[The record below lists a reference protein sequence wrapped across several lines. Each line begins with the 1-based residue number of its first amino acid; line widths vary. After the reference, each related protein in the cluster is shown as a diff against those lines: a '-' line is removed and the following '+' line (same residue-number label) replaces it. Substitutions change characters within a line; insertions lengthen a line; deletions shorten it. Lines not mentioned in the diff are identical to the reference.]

1 MSKNI
6 IYIERRTVVS
16 NGSGPANKNTGVSK
30 FIVSTFKCSWI
41 DFEGVILEPGDKE
54 GPANRGVMI
63 YAGTL
68 NLSEHS
74 GRNRTGV
81 FMLSNGQVPSSRY
94 ILFHEGQNIQDTEG
108 CLLVG
113 RSWGGN
119 SLVDSPL
126 WTSILTG
133 EIRKA
138 GVGNVSVVITN
149 GSNPSATKGTAK
161 PTTKGNSGFNS
172 KTSNHPKSGGKSSDT
187 RTDVG
192 GSTTSVGSPGKHDNH
207 PAIVAAK
214 YISSHVK
221 RSKPYGQCAM
231 YWRKGYQHAKFTFTQ
246 KASAY
251 AYTSEMS
258 GMGFN
263 KIEEQQ
269 APQIGDVRI
278 WQAHGKTKDGGGKHG
293 HIEAWDGSGW
303 CSDYKSGKGPTDLP
317 NGYYTK
323 NLLSYWR
330 HKDLLNGANVSGIS
344 STNGVLDD
352 DNDAL
357 PDSFIGQVDI
367 DPAEANRKANEAAE
381 AMILSPEQALTAIA
395 DLPQL
400 LLKRAQ
406 AIEAQ
411 QSGKETG
418 WRFDI
423 NVETELE
430 AVVNSITIGSAY
442 MPEMGKIVSP
452 DSDYGKLSSKDLVD
466 KIFPHSRYV
475 NPFYYEMFGK
485 EYHKDMSVKPLYFW
499 PQYSILDP
507 KFIAQFNA
515 GEMYKALYENK
526 YKTGLMGRYV
536 EANEIT
542 DQLEAD
548 SKESEN
554 NDDHTNPEAMFL
566 MLETRYLKVSRD
578 QEFKDNDSILL
589 PDILQRMFENLGLS
603 PTQSKLLALG
613 LSASMP
619 NLTTI
624 SLVGNTV
631 KGAIGLGKEVIEG
644 ATEWATGDVT
654 STYTGEF
661 PDAIKSAIGSLQRSQ
676 GLGIMQAHDPKI
688 AAFADLVS
696 RHEGTHEAKGSDGYR
711 TYYARAFKLDLT
723 KPHPERVITAGKY
736 SSSAAG
742 RYQALKGTW
751 RSIMGGNVV
760 MSPSNQDKFMVQMI
774 KDRKAY
780 DLILAG
786 DWYKVWNHFATK
798 HSQAWTSIPT
808 RLDAKVS
815 AQHTPLTGK
824 QWIEAATILQKFYEG
839 AKVGSDVTVDGA
851 NVLQRVGHAIS
862 NAAAPSANAKGD
874 YDPNKMYAESG
885 TSGMMVTRMKPKA
898 GTLNYKRNVGNVT
911 KQQYEQL
918 SGIKTFTAGTG
929 NNTVKTVDV
938 LDAGLL
944 DITVRVP
951 GEVTFRAIVEGANLP
966 KKAAYTGKLLDEYK
980 AEEAKDY
987 AEDFLEGTSWFSSDK
1002 NAFKLT
1008 VKGYDS
1014 TLGVI
1019 KVSIA
1024 KRQSNGTFL
1033 FYSSHMLEKGF
1044 AIPDNTT
1051 NANGKALSERA
1062 RQAKTGMWADPSK
1075 IYLST
1080 AQEIASKTQ
1089 DDSTKTPPEKI
1100 GDFGG
1105 RASMGEIFED
1115 KVKRKPTNKYRSRVN
1130 YTDNT
1135 KTGKWSTTISFAD
1148 DSDPGVKAP
1157 DAGDKQI
1164 GIKVITPLPGK
1175 LRIQKTTTPGGIVA
1189 TVTTDVKDLVF
1200 KFYNL
1205 HEKSF
1210 EILAEGQE
1218 KRVNANDPVGIIKG
1232 PGRVPELPFEALFRE
1247 VPFNPLC
1254 AKDLS
1259 LWPVRDPFRLGDYL
1273 NKHGFKSSTN
1283 PKAVVSNH
1291 DWVKAHTDGGVVT
1304 VGNGTGID
1312 SVEGGGVGGE
1322 SLSEAQQK
1330 TYEELRGHNY
1340 DKVRD
1345 PSGEGPLR
1353 DGASVFSNT
1362 LVYAS
1367 ILRNF
1372 LKPFEYGNSHMVPQ
1386 VKGYVV
1392 IGNEDDDYYSEGV
1405 SLREPLIYELPAIQ
1419 SFSLACNNDYNPV
1432 DVARF
1437 TVINPSHMLS
1447 MPMYYD
1453 YNKGADVKQAHTQFY
1468 SPSFMEKARIKA
1480 GTRVSFK
1487 IGYTNNPNFNP
1498 TVFNGVI
1505 KEVGGATDYL
1515 LECIAEGFGAELL
1528 NSEYG
1533 SEKPVNFTNGHNAS
1547 TGSIFGLSLLDD
1559 AITHFGARIGRWR
1572 AAMDYTS
1579 SIFRNQHV
1587 DEFASGAE
1595 WQNDTIF
1602 EGKGRIGDMRDP
1614 EDKALVAPW
1623 SWGDNIFNLWFP
1635 TRANLAQRVYMNIY
1649 SDVIESVHDDFSTTL
1664 SLWLNLLSWDKA
1676 GTWRYFAYKATP
1688 WAIMKEMEYRH
1699 PGTLAKPLIYDERM
1713 TMFYGIPFQNYIAK
1727 DLKPHFMMSAAMS
1740 NRFENLNNPY
1750 TETYLKARTT
1760 RMQPSINYHLLH
1772 SDFNIIS
1779 NRLTLSR
1786 DFYTRVNVLEYNRTF
1801 DGHEPN
1807 SSSDVVTMT
1816 LDDNLASHEIRVKTI
1831 AMGGTHKEHSAYL
1844 YGTQELKKEAEKMYS
1859 GQIVLVGNPHI
1870 KAGDYAYLQ
1879 DRVRGLSGTI
1889 KIRECEHY
1897 IDEQNGYITVIT
1909 PGLWVEPSQFAWSSH
1924 LTVLTALGKF
1934 SSEALSD
1941 LSVEHL
1947 LEDMATYQSIALVAG
1962 KHRTRY
1968 FSDML
1973 VAGGSTAFFAYLGGR
1988 IAIKVARK
1996 VGLGKVTMGQL
2007 GKPVTWAANGVLNT
2021 FKAYGAKSLSVI
2033 QQSEKFRA
2041 VGSFVSTKVSNWKYF
2056 QKLGTIGKWLK
2067 GGRVASMA
2075 LALGKNALLLAR
2087 GVVTFIGASNPLG
2100 WLITA
2105 IGHVALS
2112 FVWSKVNK
2120 VRLTRQPISF
2130 IPLTYNYAPYVAG
2143 VDGFTN
2149 NTYLGALWQN
2159 AKQVWKT
2166 AVKAGQYYHLNHGGA
2181 KSRDLLVTGSN
2192 FAEGKVIR

>member
-1 MSKNI
+1 MSKI
-6 IYIERRTVVS
+6 IYIERKTVVS
-16 NGSGPANKNTGVSK
+16 NGSGSNKSPKGIST

-41 DFEGVILEPGDKE
+41 NFQGVVLEPGTTE
-54 GPANRGVMI
+54 GDRGSGRMI

-68 NLSEHS
+68 NLQEHS
-74 GRNRTGV
+74 GTYRTGV
-81 FMLSNGQVPSSRY
+81 FRLSNKRVPSERA
-94 ILFHEGQNIQDTEG
+94 ILFHEGISVADTEG
-108 CLLVG
+108 CLVVAK
-113 RSWGGN
+113 SWNGS
-119 SLVDSPL
+119 SLVSSPL

-138 GVGNVSVVITN
+138 GAKNVKVVITN
-149 GSNPSATKGTAK
+149 GKNSSATVGTA
-161 PTTKGNSGFNS
+161 PVTVSGNPNFNS
-172 KTSNHPKSGGKSSDT
+172 RTSRHPKANGRSPNTVTEAGGGGASSNT
-187 RTDVG
+187 GT
-192 GSTTSVGSPGKHDNH
+192 HDNH
-207 PAIVAAK
+207 PAIIAAK
-214 YISSHVK
+214 YISARVERK
-221 RSKPYGQCAM
+221 SKGKCAQ
-231 YWRKGYQHAKFTFTQ
+231 YWRKGYQHAKFSFTQ

-251 AYTSEMS
+251 MYVSEMDK
-258 GMGFN
+258 MGFV
-263 KIEEQQ
+263 KITEQSS
-269 APQIGDVRI
+269 PQIGDVRI
-278 WQAHGKTKDGGGKHG
+278 WDKHGKKSDGGGVHG
-293 HIEAWDGSGW
+293 HIETWDGSGW
-303 CSDYKSGKGPTDLP
+303 CSDYKSGKGPTAPP
-317 NGYYTK
+317 NGLYSK
-323 NLLSYWR
+323 NLLTYWR

-344 STNGVLDD
+344 NTSGSINNSDGS
-352 DNDAL
+352 L
-357 PDSFIGQVDI
+357 PDGILGQIDVDVT
-367 DPAEANRKANEAAE
+367 EANKKANEAAKAMVTEPE
-381 AMILSPEQALTAIA
+381 AALSLIQG
-395 DLPQL
+395 LPQL

-406 AIEAQ
+406 AIEDQ
-411 QSGKETG
+411 QQGKETG

-423 NVETELE
+423 NSETEIE
-430 AVVNSITIGSAY
+430 AAVNSITIGSSY
-442 MPEMGKIVSP
+442 IPEMGKIVSP
-452 DSDYGKLSSKDLVD
+452 DSDYGKLSSKDLIEKVY
-466 KIFPHSRYV
+466 PHSRYV

-485 EYHKDMSVKPLYFW
+485 EYHKDMSVRPLYFW
-499 PQYSILDP
+499 PQYSVLDP
-507 KFIAQFNA
+507 KFINQFNA

-536 EANEIT
+536 EAYETT
-542 DQLEAD
+542 DKLEED
-548 SKESEN
+548 SKASEN
-554 NDDHTNPEAMFL
+554 NDDHANPEDMFM
-566 MLETRYLKVSRD
+566 MLETRYLKSSRD
-578 QEFKDNDSILL
+578 QEFKDDDNLSLSGVFQEML
-589 PDILQRMFENLGLS
+589 ENLGLS
-603 PTQSKLLALG
+603 PLQAKLMSHALTAAIPGLGTIRLA
-613 LSASMP
+613 
-619 NLTTI
+619 
-624 SLVGNTV
+624 GNVV
-631 KGAIGLGKEVIEG
+631 KGAIGGAVALAEG
-644 ATEWATGDVT
+644 AAEWVTGDVK

-661 PDAIKSAIGSLQRSQ
+661 PDAIKSAIGSLQVSQ
-676 GLGIMQAHDPKI
+676 GLGIMKGHDPKL

-751 RSIMGGNVV
+751 SSIMGGNVV
-760 MSPSNQDKFMVQMI
+760 MSPANQDKFMIQMI

-786 DWYKVWNHFATK
+786 DWHKVWNHFATK
-798 HSQAWTSIPT
+798 HPKAWTSIPT
-808 RLDAKVS
+808 KIDAKVS
-815 AQHTPLTGK
+815 AQHTPLTGR

-839 AKVGSDVTVDGA
+839 AKVGSEVTIEGA
-851 NVLQRVGHAIS
+851 NVVERVGKAVSNLVTIS
-862 NAAAPSANAKGD
+862 PATPERTTGETT
-874 YDPNKMYAESG
+874 YTERG
-885 TSGMMVTRMKPKA
+885 TGLSPTRVRPKA
-898 GTLNYKRNVGNVT
+898 GTQGYKRGVGSVT
-911 KQQYEQL
+911 RQQYEQL
-918 SGIKTFTAGTG
+918 SGIRTFTAGTG
-929 NNTVKTVDV
+929 NNTVKTVNV

-951 GEVTFRAIVEGANLP
+951 GEVTFRAVVEGANLP
-966 KKAAYTGKLLDEYK
+966 KLGTYTGHSQDEYK
-980 AEEAKDY
+980 APEAKDY
-987 AEDFLEGTSWFSSDK
+987 AEDWLEGTSWFFSDK
-1002 NAFKLT
+1002 NDFKLT
-1008 VKGYDS
+1008 VRGYDS

-1024 KRQSNGTFL
+1024 KKQSDGTFL
-1033 FYSSHMLEKGF
+1033 FYSSHMLAKGF

-1051 NANGKALSERA
+1051 NDNGRALSERA
-1062 RQAKTGMWADPSK
+1062 RQAKAGMWADPSK
-1075 IYLST
+1075 IYLTT

-1089 DDSTKTPPEKI
+1089 GPSTATPPEKI
-1100 GDFGG
+1100 GDFAA
-1105 RASMGEIFED
+1105 RDSMGEIFED
-1115 KVKRKPTNKYRSRVN
+1115 KVKRKPTSKYPTPVN

-1135 KTGKWSTTISFAD
+1135 RTGKWSTTISFAN
-1148 DSDPGVKAP
+1148 DSNPGVKAS

-1205 HEKSF
+1205 HEKSL
-1210 EILAEGQE
+1210 EIVPEGQE
-1218 KRVNANDPVGIIKG
+1218 KKVNANDVVGVIKG
-1232 PGRVPELPFEALFRE
+1232 PGRVPELPFESLFRE

-1254 AKDLS
+1254 AKDFS
-1259 LWPVRDPFRLGDYL
+1259 LWPVKDPFRLGDYL
-1273 NKHGFKSSTN
+1273 NKDGFKSTTN
-1283 PKAVVSNH
+1283 PRALVSDY
-1291 DWVKAHTDGGVVT
+1291 DWVKVHTDGGIVT
-1304 VGNGTGID
+1304 VGNGNGID
-1312 SVEGGGVGGE
+1312 SIEGGRAGGD

-1330 TYEELRGHNY
+1330 TYEELRGHTY

-1345 PSGEGPLR
+1345 PDGEGPLR

-1362 LVYAS
+1362 LVYS
-1367 ILRNF
+1367 NILRNF

-1392 IGNEDDDYYSEGV
+1392 FGNEDDDYYSEGV

-1437 TVINPSHMLS
+1437 TVINPSHMIS
-1447 MPMYYD
+1447 TPMYYD
-1453 YNKGADVKQAHTQFY
+1453 YNKHADVKQAHTQFY
-1468 SPSFMEKARIKA
+1468 APSFMEKARIKA

-1505 KEVGGATDYL
+1505 KEVGGAKDYL

-1572 AAMDYTS
+1572 AAMDYIG
-1579 SIFRNQHV
+1579 SILRGQHV

-1614 EDKALVAPW
+1614 ENKALVAPW

-1635 TRANLAQRVYMNIY
+1635 TRANLAHRVYMNIY

-1676 GTWRYFAYKATP
+1676 GTWKYFAYKATP

-1713 TMFYGIPFQNYIAK
+1713 TMFYGAPFQNYIAK
-1727 DLKPHFMMSAAMS
+1727 DLKPHFMMSAALS

-1750 TETYLKARTT
+1750 TETYLKARTA
-1760 RMQPSINYHLLH
+1760 RMQPSMNYHLLH

-1807 SSSDVVTMT
+1807 SSSDVITMT
-1816 LDDNLASHEIRVKTI
+1816 LDDNLASHEIRAKTI

-1897 IDEQNGYITVIT
+1897 VDEQNGYITVIT
-1909 PGLWVEPSQFAWSSH
+1909 PGLWVEPSQFAWNTH

-1934 SSEALSD
+1934 SSEVLSD

-1973 VAGGSTAFFAYLGGR
+1973 VSGGSTAFFAYLGGR
-1988 IAIKVARK
+1988 MAMRVARK
-1996 VGLGKVTMGQL
+1996 VGLGKVTMGQV
-2007 GKPVTWAANGVLNT
+2007 GKPIAWATNGVLNT

-2033 QQSEKFRA
+2033 QQSGKFKA
-2041 VGSFVSTKVSNWKYF
+2041 IGSFVTTKVSNWKYF
-2056 QKLGTIGKWLK
+2056 QKLGTVGKWLK

-2075 LALGKNALLLAR
+2075 MSLGKNALLLAR
-2087 GVVTFIGASNPLG
+2087 GIGTFIGASTPLG
-2100 WLITA
+2100 WLVTA
-2105 IGHVALS
+2105 IITVALS

-2149 NTYLGALWQN
+2149 NTYLEALWQN
-2159 AKQVWKT
+2159 VKQVWKT
-2166 AVKAGQYYHLNHGGA
+2166 AVKAGQYYHLNHGSA
-2181 KSRDLLVTGSN
+2181 KQAGQTVVGSN
-2192 FAEGKVIR
+2192 FTEGKVIQ